1 MAVGHIA
8 IRVHSRSQGHTAA
21 AALAYRHGETVR
33 CARTGAEH
41 NYTKRRGVVSQGVAS
56 DSSCKLNDLGT
67 IAAAMEGA
75 ERRRNSRLLRDVQVA
90 LPCELDTDERTRLTS
105 DFAEELA
112 VRYGTVCP
120 WAVHL
125 PDRKGDARNHHA
137 HIVLPTRKLNAAGD
151 GFGNKLRILDDATT
165 GPEEITSLRELWQTI
180 ANRALEREGLEA
192 KVDVG
197 RTAFPQ
203 PTLGSA
209 CTAIERKEHY
219 EGDPDGSAS
228 RDTTGMSVAR
238 IVTAFEPRT
247 SPGEELARHVSFVQ
261 ERGASPVLEDRPSP
275 TEEEPAVSEPVP
287 PLPAKRLQE
296 PQLRLA
302 PVVRDARFEFRWL
315 SGVLR
320 KRLETI
326 TEAVAD
332 RFLVSDDRV
341 TQPDIER
348 RFLEDVWWS
357 IAPKHPAALLYDEL
371 DRITQQHYGGPSPS
385 DYRASWLKLLRGKP
399 PVGRVL
405 DAWAKTRPALLTRI
419 VAVCLPAVASFW
431 RNAACNRDTRR
442 LAALLEFLPLL
453 RRSRLRKKHPPPRP
467 EPRIFADHRPDPL
480 HLQRLRDDLAAALK
494 SEEESEKN
502 FRRYRRKG
510 GGLG

>member
-1 MAVGHIA
+1 
-8 IRVHSRSQGHTAA
+8 
-21 AALAYRHGETVR
+21 
-33 CARTGAEH
+33 
-41 NYTKRRGVVSQGVAS
+41 
-56 DSSCKLNDLGT
+56 
-67 IAAAMEGA
+67 MEGA

-90 LPCELDTDERTRLTS
+90 LPCELDTDGRTRLTS

-165 GPEEITSLRELWQTI
+165 GPKEITSLRELWETI
-180 ANRALEREGLEA
+180 ANQALEREGLEA

-219 EGDPDGSAS
+219 EGDPDESAS

-261 ERGASPVLEDRPSP
+261 EREASPVF
-275 TEEEPAVSEPVP
+275 EEPP
-287 PLPAKRLQE
+287 
-296 PQLRLA
+296 LRLA
-302 PVVRDARFEFRWL
+302 PVVRDARFDFRWL
-315 SGVLR
+315 SGALR

-341 TQPDIER
+341 TRADVEC
-348 RFLEDVWWS
+348 RFSEDAWWS
-357 IAPKHPAALLYDEL
+357 IAPKRPAALLYDEL
-371 DRITQQHYGGPSPS
+371 DRITRQHYGGPSPS
-385 DYRASWLKLLRGKP
+385 DYRASWPKLLRGKP

-405 DAWAKTRPALLTRI
+405 DAWAKTRPAFLTRA
-419 VAVCLPAVASFW
+419 VAVCLPAVASFY
-431 RNAACNRDTRR
+431 RNEACNRDTRR

-494 SEEESEKN
+494 REEERRKN
-502 FRRYRRKG
+502 LARYRRKG
-510 GGLG
+510 GGIG